1 MPGLVTPLATPTS
14 MPKRRRA
21 LPAVWMRAGT
31 SKGLYLHRQ
40 DLPSSVDDWA
50 AVITRVMGSYDS
62 DPKQLNGIG
71 GATSTTSKVAVV
83 SPSKRPG
90 VDVDYTFVQVPIG
103 TPKLDMTGNCG
114 NIASGVGPFAVDE
127 GLVKV
132 QPGETQV
139 SSRRTRSTL
148 LVLTIGLQ
156 VQVRVYNTNTKSV
169 MVETV
174 QVDEEGHF
182 VEDGDCALPGLSST
196 GSRVQ
201 MTFAKPSGAMTG
213 KLLPSG
219 RPMDVILVQTSLD
232 TPPVP
237 VRVSLVDAANPFCW
251 VDESSLPD
259 FFREQGPGADISLA
273 FIEDVRREAAILM
286 GLATSVEE
294 AALTRGT
301 PKIAVLTEPG
311 PRADASTSP
320 DIQVVAYSMG
330 KPHGSLQLTGAVC
343 LGTAACTEG
352 TIAHAIRNKVR
363 SGAESFKTVHRK
375 DSNTSL
381 RLDGIR
387 LLHPGGDMEVDV
399 LLDSEQQAE
408 EVTVFRTARRLFE
421 GTVYYLQ

>member
-1 MPGLVTPLATPTS
+1 
-14 MPKRRRA
+14 
-21 LPAVWMRAGT
+21 
-31 SKGLYLHRQ
+31 
-40 DLPSSVDDWA
+40 
-50 AVITRVMGSYDS
+50 
-62 DPKQLNGIG
+62 
-71 GATSTTSKVAVV
+71 
-83 SPSKRPG
+83 
-90 VDVDYTFVQVPIG
+90 
-103 TPKLDMTGNCG
+103 
-114 NIASGVGPFAVDE
+114 
-127 GLVKV
+127 
-132 QPGETQV
+132 
-139 SSRRTRSTL
+139 
-148 LVLTIGLQ
+148 
-156 VQVRVYNTNTKSV
+156 

-251 VDESSLPD
+251 VDENSLPD
-259 FFREQGPGADISLA
+259 FFRERGPGSEISLA

-301 PKIAVLTEPG
+301 PKIAVLTEPS
-311 PRADASTSP
+311 PRADSSTSP

-363 SGAESFKTVHRK
+363 AGAESYKTVHRK

-381 RLDGIR
+381 RLDSIR

>member
-1 MPGLVTPLATPTS
+1 
-14 MPKRRRA
+14 
-21 LPAVWMRAGT
+21 
-31 SKGLYLHRQ
+31 
-40 DLPSSVDDWA
+40 
-50 AVITRVMGSYDS
+50 
-62 DPKQLNGIG
+62 
-71 GATSTTSKVAVV
+71 
-83 SPSKRPG
+83 
-90 VDVDYTFVQVPIG
+90 
-103 TPKLDMTGNCG
+103 
-114 NIASGVGPFAVDE
+114 
-127 GLVKV
+127 
-132 QPGETQV
+132 
-139 SSRRTRSTL
+139 
-148 LVLTIGLQ
+148 
-156 VQVRVYNTNTKSV
+156 

-174 QVDEEGHF
+174 QVDDEGHF

-219 RPMDVILVQTSLD
+219 RPMDVILVQTALD

-251 VDESSLPD
+251 VDESTLPD
-259 FFREQGPGADISLA
+259 FFREQGPGAGISIA
-273 FIEDVRREAAILM
+273 FMEDVRREAAILM
-286 GLATSVEE
+286 GLASSVEE

-301 PKIAVLTEPG
+301 PKIAVLSEPK
-311 PRADASTSP
+311 ADSASSP

-352 TIAHAIRNKVR
+352 TIAHDIRNKVR
-363 SGAESFKTVHRK
+363 AGPTTYQTVQRK

-381 RLDGIR
+381 RLDSIK

-399 LLDSEQQAE
+399 LLDAEQQAE